1 MPIQNRSQVPIGT
14 VLEGKYRITREVG
27 RGGMATVYEAENVD
41 IGKRVAVK
49 VLAAELV
56 TSRIVRERF
65 IREARAAASIRS
77 PYICDVYDSGM
88 YEERPFLV
96 MELLE
101 GESLYD
107 MMTRVRRID
116 TRVTIR
122 VMTLT
127 ARGLGRAHE
136 AGVVHRDMKP
146 ENIFLIKNEEG
157 QTTVKIVDFGLAKFY
172 EPTGGD
178 ESQAR
183 LTREGALFG
192 TPAYMS
198 PEQAKGQGEVDHR
211 CDLWALGCIAYECLT
226 GRTVWK
232 VDQGVAMIL
241 AQIAG
246 SPLPKPSTLRK
257 DLPESFD
264 RWFRKALN
272 RDINKRFQNAREFA
286 DTLAESLQPLLEASQ
301 DGAPTSSRGF
311 DAPEDVAP
319 ATVPPD
325 DRFPDS
331 PASTGRPLTDDSAAE
346 SAPSTAL
353 PYSEPRPDSPAR
365 GRSGHAITTLLASA
379 MVMLTGYALWLYVLH
394 PARPR
399 HVAAADSSATSPAP
413 SASSRPRSRPVERES
428 YALQIGAAQ
437 EWLSKG
443 RLDNAVKMFK
453 EAFKNGGTGVARMLL
468 AHAAVAQEEAK
479 TNHCKVTGLGRPR
492 AFETTSQSSRP
503 TLAITKTGTILV
515 WVDNHHDAT
524 KRQGVSTRL
533 DSALRRVAPTL
544 VITPET
550 ADARSVQLSP
560 AGENLVLVYSVR
572 GRTDPGG
579 YVRLLGENGQIA
591 GKARRIA
598 EVDQHRITP
607 MLAPT
612 PSGSYWVVWEEPFS
626 RGTRDLVARHLN
638 AELEP
643 IADPVRLTA
652 YAPAQRGTN
661 GVSSP
666 SVAVAHQHLY
676 VPYVVSSG
684 KKSQLFIQRIA
695 LSDPLLQEGLPK
707 TEAELKKSRPGGK
720 GGDKDLFVGS
730 VQPLGAER
738 GKNAEPQITCV
749 DIGCYVVWDDE
760 RGGALA
766 AFIDQEK
773 GEALWH
779 REIAARGA
787 RPNVA
792 ASGAR
797 TVVVWY
803 ESGRLKL
810 ADLTRDGMG
819 KVSVL
824 ARVTGYQPH
833 PDVTPGLKAGEWLI
847 AWRDYEAGHL
857 EAYVLR
863 AECP

>member
-1 MPIQNRSQVPIGT
+1 MPIQNRSNVPIGT
-14 VLEGKYRITREVG
+14 VLEGKYRITREIG

-116 TRVTIR
+116 TRVTVR

-246 SPLPKPSTLRK
+246 SPLPKPSAVRK
-257 DLPESFD
+257 DLPDSFD
-264 RWFRKALN
+264 RWFSKALD
-272 RDINKRFQNAREFA
+272 RDINKRFQNARVFA
-286 DTLAESLQPLLEASQ
+286 DTLAESLRPLLELSQ
-301 DGAPTSSRGF
+301 DGAPPSSRGF
-311 DAPEDVAP
+311 DVPQDGAP
-319 ATVPPD
+319 ASLPLD
-325 DRFPDS
+325 DRFIDAP
-331 PASTGRPLTDDSAAE
+331 PSAAPALPDPGDE

-353 PYSEPRPDSPAR
+353 PYSDSRADLPAR
-365 GRSGHAITTLLASA
+365 ARSTHAVTTLLASA
-379 MVMLTGYALWLYVLH
+379 MVVLTSYALWLYVLH
-394 PARPR
+394 PAKPR
-399 HVAAADSSATSPAP
+399 QMVAANPNTTSAAP
-413 SASSRPRSRPVERES
+413 SASSRPKSRPVEREP

-437 EWLSKG
+437 EWLAKR

-453 EAFKNGGTGVARMLL
+453 EAFKNGGTGVARSLL
-468 AHAAVAQEEAK
+468 AHAAVAEEEAK
-479 TNHCKVTGLGRPR
+479 TNHCQVTGLGRPR
-492 AFETTSQSSRP
+492 SFETTSPSSRP
-503 TLAITKTGTILV
+503 TVAVTKNGAIV
-515 WVDNHHDAT
+515 AWVDNQHDST

-533 DSALRRVAPTL
+533 DYSLRRVAPTL
-544 VITPET
+544 VVTPEIE
-550 ADARSVQLSP
+550 DARSVQLIP
-560 AGENLVLVYSVR
+560 VEENFVLVYSAR
-572 GRTDPGG
+572 DRTEPGG
-579 YVRLLGENGQIA
+579 YVRLLGEHGQIA
-591 GKARRIA
+591 SKAHRIA
-598 EVDQHRITP
+598 EVEQHRITP
-607 MLAPT
+607 MLART
-612 PSGSYWVVWEEPFS
+612 PSGSYWVVWDESF
-626 RGTRDLVARHLN
+626 RKGTRDLVARHLN
-638 AELEP
+638 AALEP
-643 IADPVRLTA
+643 ISEPVRLSA
-652 YAPAQRGTN
+652 YAPVKGGTN
-661 GVSSP
+661 GVGSP
-666 SVAVAHQHLY
+666 SVAVAHQYLY
-676 VPYVVSSG
+676 VPYVVTTG
-684 KKSQLFIQRIA
+684 KKSQLFVQRIG
-695 LSDPLLQEGLPK
+695 LTDPLLKDGLPK
-707 TEAELKKSRPGGK
+707 TDDELKKSHAAGK
-720 GGDKDLFVGS
+720 GADKDLFIGS

-749 DIGCYVVWDDE
+749 DEGCYVVWDDE
-760 RGGALA
+760 RGGALV
-766 AFIDQEK
+766 AFIDQPK
-773 GEALWH
+773 GEAIWH

-792 ASGAR
+792 SGESG
-797 TVVVWY
+797 TVVAWY
-803 ESGRLKL
+803 EGGRLKL
-810 ADLTRDGMG
+810 ADLTRDGLG
-819 KVSVL
+819 KMSVL
-824 ARVTGYQPH
+824 ARVTGYQPQ
-833 PDVTPGLKAGEWLI
+833 PDIAPGHRAGEWFI

-857 EAYVLR
+857 EAYVVR